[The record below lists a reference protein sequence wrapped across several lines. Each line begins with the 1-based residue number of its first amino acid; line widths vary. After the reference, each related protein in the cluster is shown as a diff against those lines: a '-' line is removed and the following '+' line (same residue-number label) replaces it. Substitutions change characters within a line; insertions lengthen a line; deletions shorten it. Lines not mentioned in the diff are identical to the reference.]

1 MVIPFFSID
10 ISYKDLLSSLNILKK
25 RNTSYTDLN
34 NILSKYYPNK
44 NLSFLPSARLA
55 FYLSLKFYFNKGD
68 EIIFSALSFPLY
80 VKIAHQLGLKP
91 ILVDVEYDNL
101 NIDENKI
108 ETNITNKTKAIVV
121 THLFGHPAK
130 IDRIKKITNKYKL
143 ILIEDCAQ
151 SFESKYKN
159 EFLGNFGDIG
169 IISCSLM
176 KTPTTLGGGILITK
190 DYLFKEFVDE
200 QLKLINTN
208 FYNKFIYNIKNL
220 ISILNSYP
228 FIYSILSNHIF
239 GLLKKR
245 SPNKLRKILYSGMG
259 MLNNKYDWKERPDLQ
274 NYQLRFG
281 LSQFKRSQS
290 MNNKRRRFA
299 NLLNNGLKHNQK
311 IKLFKESSD
320 AYWNYSYYVIDA
332 GEHFKEIYDT
342 LFDKGIHIME
352 ENVWDCTKYNI
363 PFSSNDDLET
373 AKNRNANL
381 LRIQNNS
388 FLKEE
393 DILFIIETINKI

>member
-1 MVIPFFSID
+1 
-10 ISYKDLLSSLNILKK
+10 
-25 RNTSYTDLN
+25 
-34 NILSKYYPNK
+34 
-44 NLSFLPSARLA
+44 
-55 FYLSLKFYFNKGD
+55 
-68 EIIFSALSFPLY
+68 
-80 VKIAHQLGLKP
+80 
-91 ILVDVEYDNL
+91 
-101 NIDENKI
+101 
-108 ETNITNKTKAIVV
+108 
-121 THLFGHPAK
+121 
-130 IDRIKKITNKYKL
+130 
-143 ILIEDCAQ
+143 
-151 SFESKYKN
+151 
-159 EFLGNFGDIG
+159 
-169 IISCSLM
+169 
-176 KTPTTLGGGILITK
+176 
-190 DYLFKEFVDE
+190 
-200 QLKLINTN
+200 
-208 FYNKFIYNIKNL
+208 
-220 ISILNSYP
+220 
-228 FIYSILSNHIF
+228 
-239 GLLKKR
+239 
-245 SPNKLRKILYSGMG
+245 
-259 MLNNKYDWKERPDLQ
+259 
-274 NYQLRFG
+274 
-281 LSQFKRSQS
+281 